1 MKQYGFFESR
11 VKSFLITVLLFGM
24 LLLSRNTLIST
35 SLLGFYRS
43 QFLMILLI
51 FLTAALF
58 LILNRNDLKCIFT
71 DKRIIIAVGICG
83 IVMLPMI
90 VKRDWQMMYL
100 SILMCL
106 MFAVFLTFFVSYKD
120 VAKVYVVS
128 IAVLSAYSVVATYGL
143 RLLPD
148 SGLLSVPV
156 FTNTNNV
163 EFYNFGLAFVSQSYV
178 KNRNFGIFRE
188 PGVYQYFLLL
198 ALFLN
203 NFTISWQKTSKC
215 WLINGILT
223 VTMLTTMAT
232 GGFVELGI
240 LAVILFFHK
249 KLYRS
254 RTACLIVAAG
264 FIIGLI
270 GVGMII
276 RQRGQLYWEL
286 YGMFV
291 SKFLPGE
298 ESGIDRVNSILT
310 NAMYFIRNPLA
321 GETVSEVLYSVQNN
335 TSSTTILFAILG
347 LFGGSLNI
355 AAWFALVWKREQG
368 IMTNLGLLLVLF
380 MSFNTQNLVAD
391 VFFWLIPTMA
401 LIERGIPLLERL
413 KQRSVEHGA

>member
-1 MKQYGFFESR
+1 MKQYCFFEGR
-11 VKSFLITVLLFGM
+11 IKSLLIAALLFGM

-43 QFLMILLI
+43 QFLMLLLI
-51 FLTAALF
+51 FLAAALF
-58 LILNRNDLKCIFT
+58 LILNRNDLKRIFT
-71 DKRIIIAVGICG
+71 DKRIVIAAGICG

-90 VKRDWQMMYL
+90 MKRDWQMMYL
-100 SILMCL
+100 SILLCL
-106 MFAVFLTFFVSYKD
+106 MFAVFLTYFVSYKE
-120 VAKVYVVS
+120 VAKIYVVI
-128 IAVLSAYSVVATYGL
+128 IAVLAAYSVLATYGL
-143 RLLPD
+143 RLIPD

-156 FTNTNNV
+156 FSNTNNV

-203 NFTISWQKTSKC
+203 NFTVDWQKTSRC
-215 WLINGILT
+215 WLVNGILA

-240 LAVILFFHK
+240 LAVILFFRK

-254 RTACLIVAAG
+254 RTACFVVAAG

-270 GVGMII
+270 GVEMII
-276 RQRGQLYWEL
+276 HQKGQLYWEL

-310 NAMYFIRNPLA
+310 NAMYFIRNPFA

>member
-1 MKQYGFFESR
+1 MEQYGFFEGR

-43 QFLMILLI
+43 QFLMLLLI
-51 FLTAALF
+51 SLTAVLF
-58 LILNRNDLKCIFT
+58 LILNRNDLKRIFT
-71 DKRIIIAVGICG
+71 DKRIVIAAVICAVV
-83 IVMLPMI
+83 ILPMI

-100 SILMCL
+100 SILLCL
-106 MFAVFLTFFVSYKD
+106 MFAVFLTYVVSYKE
-120 VAKVYVVS
+120 VAKIYVGI
-128 IAVLSAYSVVATYGL
+128 IAVLGAYSVVATYGM

-148 SGLLSVPV
+148 SGMLSVPE
-156 FTNTNNV
+156 FSNTNNV

-203 NFTISWQKTSKC
+203 NFTISWQKTSRY
-215 WLINGILT
+215 WLINGILA

-232 GGFVELGI
+232 GGYVELGI
-240 LAVILFFHK
+240 LAVIVFFHK

-254 RTACLIVAAG
+254 RTACIVVAAG

-276 RQRGQLYWEL
+276 RQKGQLYWEL

-291 SKFLPGE
+291 SKFFPGE
-298 ESGIDRVNSILT
+298 ESGIDRVSSILT
-310 NAMYFIRNPLA
+310 NTMYFVRNPFV
-321 GETVSEVLYSVQNN
+321 GEMVSEVLYSVQNN
-335 TSSTTILFAILG
+335 TSSTTILYAILG
-347 LFGGSLNI
+347 LLGGSLSI
-355 AAWFALVWKREQG
+355 AAWFALVWKRELG
-368 IMTNLGLLLVLF
+368 IVTNLGLLLVLF

-401 LIERGIPLLERL
+401 LIERGIPLLEHL

>member
-1 MKQYGFFESR
+1 MKQYCFFEGR
-11 VKSFLITVLLFGM
+11 IKSLLIAALLFGM

-43 QFLMILLI
+43 QFLMLLLI
-51 FLTAALF
+51 FLAAALF
-58 LILNRNDLKCIFT
+58 LILNRNDLKRIFT
-71 DKRIIIAVGICG
+71 DKRIVIAAGICG

-90 VKRDWQMMYL
+90 MKRDWQMMYL
-100 SILMCL
+100 SILLCL
-106 MFAVFLTFFVSYKD
+106 MFAVFLTYFVSYKE
-120 VAKVYVVS
+120 VAKIYVVI
-128 IAVLSAYSVVATYGL
+128 IAVLAAYSVLATYGL
-143 RLLPD
+143 RLIPD

-156 FTNTNNV
+156 FSNTNNV

-203 NFTISWQKTSKC
+203 NFTVGWQKTSRC
-215 WLINGILT
+215 WLVNGILA

-240 LAVILFFHK
+240 LAVILFFRK

-254 RTACLIVAAG
+254 RTVCFVVAAG

-276 RQRGQLYWEL
+276 RQKGQLYWEL

-298 ESGIDRVNSILT
+298 ESGIDRLNSILT

-321 GETVSEVLYSVQNN
+321 GEFVSEVLYSVQNN

-347 LFGGSLNI
+347 LLGGSLNI
-355 AAWFALVWKREQG
+355 AAWFALVWKKEQG
-368 IMTNLGLLLVLF
+368 IATNLGLLLVLF

-401 LIERGIPLLERL
+401 LLERGIPLLEHL

>member
-51 FLTAALF
+51 FLMAALF
-58 LILNRNDLKCIFT
+58 LILNWNDLKCIFT

-178 KNRNFGIFRE
+178 KNRN
-188 PGVYQYFLLL
+188 L
-198 ALFLN
+198 AFSESQEY
-203 NFTISWQKTSKC
+203 ISISSC
-215 WLINGILT
+215 WRC
-223 VTMLTTMAT
+223 
-232 GGFVELGI
+232 F
-240 LAVILFFHK
+240 
-249 KLYRS
+249 
-254 RTACLIVAAG
+254 
-264 FIIGLI
+264 
-270 GVGMII
+270 
-276 RQRGQLYWEL
+276 
-286 YGMFV
+286 
-291 SKFLPGE
+291 
-298 ESGIDRVNSILT
+298 
-310 NAMYFIRNPLA
+310 
-321 GETVSEVLYSVQNN
+321 
-335 TSSTTILFAILG
+335 
-347 LFGGSLNI
+347 
-355 AAWFALVWKREQG
+355 
-368 IMTNLGLLLVLF
+368 
-380 MSFNTQNLVAD
+380 
-391 VFFWLIPTMA
+391 
-401 LIERGIPLLERL
+401 
-413 KQRSVEHGA
+413 